1 MVKSLSVPMQRTT
14 RIVTCTDF
22 RSISIPFS
30 PHTFSVAGHCLLRS
44 VSYLPFHC
52 AAAGQGLLHNFCN
65 STAIS
70 QHVPGSV
77 MRLLSTILLY
87 RPKPFLS
94 FPSHI
99 FSLLF
104 AFSLVVLQV
113 FVGLH
118 SVYYQ
123 RNEADEK
130 NNPNSYH
137 KNIERTTNDGGR
149 QATEN
154 YQGMDV
160 L

>member
-1 MVKSLSVPMQRTT
+1 
-14 RIVTCTDF
+14 
-22 RSISIPFS
+22 
-30 PHTFSVAGHCLLRS
+30 
-44 VSYLPFHC
+44 
-52 AAAGQGLLHNFCN
+52 
-65 STAIS
+65 
-70 QHVPGSV
+70 

-94 FPSHI
+94 SPSHI

-130 NNPNSYH
+130 KNPNSYQ

-154 YQGMDV
+154 HQGMDV